1 MICDALF
8 PISVPSGLVAYDDED
23 FRHTSPSPSI
33 NRHARNSWRDRAGS
47 YMMPLTADRP
57 QVYGGRGRKADVTHK
72 WPANAGT
79 DKPVNRVDTPPQAP
93 PEVSDPLSAAPFFG
107 VDSGSI
113 GTTGGCRRCVL
124 VRRCLGLEVCSPNS
138 VVLRA

>member
-1 MICDALF
+1 MMK
-8 PISVPSGLVAYDDED
+8 ISATQAPSL
-23 FRHTSPSPSI
+23 SI

-93 PEVSDPLSAAPFFG
+93 PEVSDPLSAPPFFRVDFGG
-107 VDSGSI
+107 VAAGSRRRSVLICSALCFQPSG
-113 GTTGGCRRCVL
+113 L
-124 VRRCLGLEVCSPNS
+124 
-138 VVLRA
+138 VLRA